1 MRSSPAA
8 GLEYMNLKSACT
20 QALPIAI
27 YLAAAIPAVVAATP
41 TTVNQVVAAD
51 TFVSSGA
58 PTSNFGTLGGVEI
71 AVPTSAQNRTE
82 ESLIRFNTAAIQSTF
97 NSTYGSNNW
106 SITSVTLSFFSNFS
120 TAGQQPGN
128 AAFNKIA
135 AGGFE
140 LDWLSDDNWSE
151 TAVTWN
157 NLSSLLPGTGNN
169 LLESLGSFNWA
180 ADGSTNQVWT
190 LSLDPNLVNDIQT
203 GDPVTIFGQP
213 TAGSTV
219 GYLFNTLNNNPAY
232 LNVTADITPVPEPST
247 LALAT
252 CGLVAWAGR
261 RSRRT
266 RK

>member
-1 MRSSPAA
+1 MIKNLDFVHAQALQIAALLAA
-8 GLEYMNLKSACT
+8 G
-20 QALPIAI
+20 
-27 YLAAAIPAVVAATP
+27 IPAIVSAAP

-51 TFVSSGA
+51 TFVSSGSPA
-58 PTSNFGTLGGVEI
+58 SNFGSLGGMEI
-71 AVPTSAQNRTE
+71 AVPTGTQNRTE
-82 ESLIRFNTAAIQSTF
+82 ESLIQFNTATIQSAF
-97 NSTYGSNNW
+97 NSTYGANNW

-128 AAFNKIA
+128 PSFNQIA

-169 LLESLGSFNWA
+169 QLDSLGSFNWA
-180 ADGSTNQVWT
+180 ADGSTSQVWT
-190 LSLDPNLVNDIQT
+190 LNLDANLVSDIEN

-213 TAGSTV
+213 TSGSTV
-219 GYLFNTLNNNPAY
+219 GYLFNTLNNAPAV
-232 LNVTADITPVPEPST
+232 LNVTADVTPVPEPSI
-247 LALAT
+247 LALAA
-252 CGLVAWAGR
+252 CGLATWAGWR
-261 RSRRT
+261 GRPG